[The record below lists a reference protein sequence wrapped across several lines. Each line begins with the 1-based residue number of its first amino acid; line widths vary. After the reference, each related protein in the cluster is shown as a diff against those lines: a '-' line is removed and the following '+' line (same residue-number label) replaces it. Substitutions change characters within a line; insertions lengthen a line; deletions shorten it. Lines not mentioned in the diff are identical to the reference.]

1 MTRAS
6 NTPATRRRRKK
17 IIKQAKG
24 YFGSKRKL
32 FRTAQEQVNRS
43 LVYAYRDRK
52 VEKRRKR
59 QDWIRRINIA
69 CRKQGLK
76 YSRFMRLKFLAQIKL
91 DRKQLSEM
99 AIHQPQHFEAL
110 INKVQ
115 NPW

>member
-1 MTRAS
+1 MTRAT
-6 NTPATRRRRKK
+6 NTPTTHRRRKK

-32 FRTAQEQVNRS
+32 FRTAKEQVNRS

-52 VEKRRKR
+52 VKKRRKR
-59 QDWIRRINIA
+59 QDWIERINTA
-69 CRKQGLK
+69 CRKRGLK
-76 YSRFMRLKFLAQIKL
+76 YSRFMRLKVLAQIKL

-99 AIHQPQHFEAL
+99 AINQPQNFEAL
-110 INKVQ
+110 IKKVQ